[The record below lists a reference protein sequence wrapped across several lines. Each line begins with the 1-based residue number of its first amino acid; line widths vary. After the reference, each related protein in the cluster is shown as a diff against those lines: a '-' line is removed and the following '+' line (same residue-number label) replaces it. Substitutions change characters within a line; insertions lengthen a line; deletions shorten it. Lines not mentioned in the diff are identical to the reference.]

1 MPDALSPEF
10 WHDEDIRMWEALS
23 ADYARILRHGAS
35 GGVAALPAS
44 AQAFANWDLINQWAL
59 EYARQYRFEW
69 VQGINQTTREYISTA
84 ITDWI
89 ESGARLQSLEDVLK
103 LKFTD
108 VRAEMI
114 ASTEVT
120 RLYAKGNKLAW
131 ESTGVVE
138 EFRWMTAVDERV
150 CDICGP
156 RHNQTFPLSQL
167 DILIPAHPRCRC
179 WGQPVVS
186 IEALGRELD
195 EIFR

>member
-10 WHDEDIRMWEALS
+10 WDNEDKLMWEALS
-23 ADYARILRHGAS
+23 ADYARMLRSGAL

-44 AQAFANWDLINQWAL
+44 AQAFVSWDLINQWAL

-69 VQGINQTTREYISTA
+69 IRGINRSTREYISTA
-84 ITDWI
+84 ITDWM
-89 ESGARLQSLEDVLK
+89 ESGAQLQSLEDVLK

-108 VRAEMI
+108 ARAEMI
-114 ASTEVT
+114 ASTETT

-131 ESTGVVE
+131 DSTGVVE

-150 CDICGP
+150 CEICGP
-156 RHNQTFPLSQL
+156 NHNQTFPLNQM
-167 DILIPAHPRCRC
+167 DELIPAHPRCRC

-186 IEALGRELD
+186 TELARQRLN
-195 EIFR
+195 EIL

>member
-1 MPDALSPEF
+1 MPNALSPEF
-10 WHDEDIRMWEALS
+10 WDNEDKLMWEALS
-23 ADYARILRHGAS
+23 ADYARMLRNGAL

-44 AQAFANWDLINQWAL
+44 AQAFVSWDLINQWAL

-69 VQGINQTTREYISTA
+69 IRGINRSTREYISTA

-89 ESGARLQSLEDVLK
+89 ESGAQLQSLEDVLK

-108 VRAEMI
+108 ARAEMI
-114 ASTEVT
+114 ASTETT

-131 ESTGVVE
+131 DSTGVIE

-150 CDICGP
+150 CEICGP
-156 RHNQTFPLSQL
+156 NHNQTFPLSQM
-167 DILIPAHPRCRC
+167 DELIPAHPRCRC

-186 IEALGRELD
+186 TELARQRLN
-195 EIFR
+195 EIL

>member
-1 MPDALSPEF
+1 MPNALSPEF
-10 WHDEDIRMWEALS
+10 WDNEDKLMWEALS
-23 ADYARILRHGAS
+23 ADYARMLRNGAL

-44 AQAFANWDLINQWAL
+44 AQAFVSWDLINQWAM

-69 VQGINQTTREYISTA
+69 IRGINRSTRDYISTA

-103 LKFTD
+103 LKFND
-108 VRAEMI
+108 ARAEMI
-114 ASTEVT
+114 ASTETT

-131 ESTGVVE
+131 DSTGVIE

-150 CDICGP
+150 CEICGP
-156 RHNQTFPLSQL
+156 NHNQTFPLSQM
-167 DILIPAHPRCRC
+167 DELIPAHPRCRC

-186 IEALGRELD
+186 TELARQRLN
-195 EIFR
+195 EIL